1 MLRLPGNDLSERR
14 RSHISQESQFVL
26 RNDCG
31 GLARNAIYS
40 ALLMLARV
48 IRVWGLHKNRNQHQI
63 TGRAGKLYDPEL
75 CLLMAGVM
83 MDQTEIL

>member
-40 ALLMLARV
+40 ALLMLAIV
-48 IRVWGLHKNRNQHQI
+48 IRVEVCIKTETNIKLLVEQ
-63 TGRAGKLYDPEL
+63 GKLYDPEL
-75 CLLMAGVM
+75 CLLMAV
-83 MDQTEIL
+83 

>member
-31 GLARNAIYS
+31 GLARNGIYS

-48 IRVWGLHKNRNQHQI
+48 IRVEICIKTETNI
-63 TGRAGKLYDPEL
+63 
-75 CLLMAGVM
+75 LLVEQGNYM
-83 MDQTEIL
+83 ILSYVC

>member
-31 GLARNAIYS
+31 GLARLARNAIYS
-40 ALLMLARV
+40 ALLMLAIV
-48 IRVWGLHKNRNQHQI
+48 IRGL
-63 TGRAGKLYDPEL
+63 GFA
-75 CLLMAGVM
+75 
-83 MDQTEIL
+83 

>member
-40 ALLMLARV
+40 ALLMLV
-48 IRVWGLHKNRNQHQI
+48 IVMRVWG
-63 TGRAGKLYDPEL
+63 GFWFA
-75 CLLMAGVM
+75 
-83 MDQTEIL
+83 